1 MYYRDKHVYSLVDI
15 VTHESSRDN
24 LYDKNENQFKFEIF
38 HLFQSI
44 GWYKKKWNVHTLNF
58 SKQ

>member
-15 VTHESSRDN
+15 ETHESSRDN

-44 GWYKKKWNVHTLNF
+44 G
-58 SKQ
+58 